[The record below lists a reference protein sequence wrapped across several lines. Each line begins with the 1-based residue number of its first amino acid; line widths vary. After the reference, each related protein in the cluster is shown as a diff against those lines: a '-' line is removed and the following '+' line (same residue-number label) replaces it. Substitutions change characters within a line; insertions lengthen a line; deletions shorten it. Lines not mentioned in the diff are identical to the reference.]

1 MKSPASRAAGGA
13 DRLTEHGVDNID
25 IAGCEDPAEVVI
37 VGQVSTLMPGP
48 AHLYVTAE
56 PRGCWIVTRRSRV
69 WAAPSLSLYAR
80 FGSERRSLIS
90 GGSRSLRN
98 SSITRFQMS
107 LTVALSQEAVPQDRL
122 CSEAMSTDERP

>member
-13 DRLTEHGVDNID
+13 DRLTEHGVDNI
-25 IAGCEDPAEVVI
+25 AGCEDPAEVVI

-48 AHLYVTAE
+48 LYVTAE

-90 GGSRSLRN
+90 GGSRSLRT
-98 SSITRFQMS
+98 SSITRFQMT
-107 LTVALSQEAVPQDRL
+107 LTLALSQEAVPQDRL
-122 CSEAMSTDERP
+122 CSEAMSMDERP